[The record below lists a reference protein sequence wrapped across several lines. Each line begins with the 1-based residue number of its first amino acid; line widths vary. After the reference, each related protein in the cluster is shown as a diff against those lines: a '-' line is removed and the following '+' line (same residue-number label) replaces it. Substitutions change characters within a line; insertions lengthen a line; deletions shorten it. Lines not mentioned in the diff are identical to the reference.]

1 MELGRVVIVFRIPLA
16 IIAAALVAAAW
27 ARAEDVALVGVGDVW
42 RYQPAVE
49 GVPEIW
55 SRPEFDDQDWRTG
68 ESGFGISTWGENT
81 LFGDQL
87 RGDGAILFRKSFRV
101 EDSAGIRSLTLRC
114 DWQGGFVAYLNG
126 VEIARRNLPGLP
138 GTLVPLETQ
147 ASVRYSG
154 WAEDISVAGFQAL
167 LRQGTNVLAIQAH
180 PHELGSMDVVLV
192 PELLANFTR
201 GPYLQNVQQE
211 RATVIWRTPTPQS
224 GRVEYGLDDGFESV
238 VTVQS
243 RLAAQAVELSGL
255 LPGRRYSY
263 RVWTGT
269 DAAQAVSPVY
279 SFRTLPEN
287 GDLDFAVFG
296 DSGAGTAAQF
306 QVARQLAKFRPGLVV
321 HLGDVIYPS
330 FGAGRA
336 DTRCLSVYRDI
347 LRTTPFFATWGNH
360 DLYAGPEPYLD
371 VFRQPTNST
380 PAADHLV
387 EGTRPEFYYSFD
399 AGDAHF
405 AVLFWPYSSQYYMRE
420 GCPQIRWLEG
430 DLASSTKPWK
440 FLMVHHPVNTSG
452 AHRFDDYNHNQIFD
466 RLEVADRLMP
476 LAVKYGVQMI
486 LSGHDHNFERFHPVQ
501 GTHTVVSGG
510 GGIILYGLSVRDP
523 NSAVFD
529 SRWHFTS
536 FQLRGDMLRMVA
548 VDTQGVAFDALE
560 FRRSSADSG
569 DADGDGLGDAAELA
583 LGTRPDDPD
592 TDGDGLPDGWEF
604 LKGADPRNADPKPVG
619 LRFVEFLAAPLPRPS
634 AELAGFARSG
644 GGVELRWLQIPG
656 FRGVVEGCDRVGGTW
671 EALSPQGVNEG
682 SEAKP
687 QSLTLPADASQRFFR
702 IRLVTP

>member
-1 MELGRVVIVFRIPLA
+1 MGLGRVVTVFRIRLA
-16 IIAAALVAAAW
+16 IVAAALVAATW
-27 ARAEDVALVGVGDVW
+27 ARAEDPALVGVGDVW
-42 RYQPAVE
+42 RYQAAVE

-55 SRPEFDDQDWRTG
+55 RRPEFDDQEWRTG

-81 LFGDQL
+81 LFGDLL
-87 RGDGAILFRKSFRV
+87 RGEGSILFRKSFQV
-101 EDSAGIRSLTLRC
+101 EDPAGIRSLTLRC

-138 GTLVPLETQ
+138 GTPVSLGAQ

-154 WAEDISVAGFQAL
+154 WAEDIPVAEFQAL
-167 LRQGTNVLAIQAH
+167 LRRGTNVLAIQAH
-180 PHELGSMDVVLV
+180 PHELGLMDVVLV

-211 RATVIWRTPTPQS
+211 RATVIWRTPTPQP
-224 GRVEYGLDDGFESV
+224 GRVEYGLDDAFESV
-238 VTVQS
+238 AGAQTS
-243 RLAAQAVELSGL
+243 LAAQAVELSGL

-263 RVWTGT
+263 RVRTGT
-269 DAAQAVSPVY
+269 DDVHALSPVY
-279 SFRTLPEN
+279 SFRTLPAG

-296 DSGAGTAAQF
+296 DSGSGSAAQF
-306 QVARQLAKFRPGLVV
+306 QVARQLAQSRPSLVV
-321 HLGDVIYPS
+321 HLGDVVYPN
-330 FGAGRA
+330 FAAGRA
-336 DTRCLSVYRDI
+336 DTRCLSVYRD
-347 LRTTPFFATWGNH
+347 LFRTTPFFATWGNH
-360 DLYAGPEPYLD
+360 DLYAGPEPFLE

-387 EGTRPEFYYSFD
+387 EGTRPEFYFSFD

-420 GCPQIRWLEG
+420 ECPQLRWLEG
-430 DLASSTKPWK
+430 DLAASAKPWK

-452 AHRFDDYNHNQIFD
+452 AHRFDDYNRNQIFD
-466 RLEVADRLMP
+466 RLEVADRLLP
-476 LAVKYGVQMI
+476 LAAKYGVQMI

-510 GGIILYGLSVRDP
+510 GGIILYGLSLRDP

-536 FQLRGDMLRMVA
+536 FRLKGDMLRMVA
-548 VDTQGVAFDALE
+548 VDTHGVAFDALE
-560 FRRSSADSG
+560 FRRSAAESG
-569 DADGDGLGDAAELA
+569 DTDGDGLGGAAELA

-604 LKGADPRNADPKPVG
+604 LRGSDPKGPDPKPAG
-619 LRFVEFLAAPLPRPS
+619 LRFAEFLAGPIPRPS
-634 AELAGFARSG
+634 AELAGFATSG

-656 FRGVVEGCDRVGGTW
+656 FRAVIEGGDQAEGDWEVLGPHEADGG
-671 EALSPQGVNEG
+671 A
-682 SEAKP
+682 EAKT
-687 QSLTLPADASQRFFR
+687 QVLNLPANSSQRFFR
-702 IRLVTP
+702 VRLVTH